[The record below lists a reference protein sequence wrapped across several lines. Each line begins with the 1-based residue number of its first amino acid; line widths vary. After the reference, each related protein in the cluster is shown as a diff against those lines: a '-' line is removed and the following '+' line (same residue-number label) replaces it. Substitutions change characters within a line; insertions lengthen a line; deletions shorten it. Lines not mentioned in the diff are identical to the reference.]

1 MKVIKM
7 NTPKGSSFHS
17 KVVITGQDVLGF
29 AGNLIVSET
38 FAKSDLVK
46 VFLFRNFTK
55 LVEFFYFYQ
64 KGRGVRM
71 STLKKRLKRELV
83 RKGLPLA
90 KEKLIPI
97 LKETVKKKRRGG

>member
-7 NTPKGSSFHS
+7 NSPKGSSFHS

-55 LVEFFYFYQ
+55 LVEFFSFLS
-64 KGRGVRM
+64 KRERSVRM
-71 STLKKRLKRELV
+71 STLKKWLKRELV

-97 LKETVKKKRRGG
+97 LKETVKKKR

>member
-17 KVVITGQDVLGF
+17 KVVITGQVVLGF

-46 VFLFRNFTK
+46 VFLFQE
-55 LVEFFYFYQ
+55 LHQ
-64 KGRGVRM
+64 IGGVFSFLSKRERSIRM
-71 STLKKRLKRELV
+71 SKLKKWLKRELV

-97 LKETVKKKRRGG
+97 LKEKMKKKR

>member
-17 KVVITGQDVLGF
+17 KVVITGQNVLGF

-46 VFLFRNFTK
+46 VFLFQNFTK
-55 LVEFFYFYQ
+55 LVEFFSFLS
-64 KGRGVRM
+64 KRERSVRM
-71 STLKKRLKRELV
+71 STLKKWLKRELV

-97 LKETVKKKRRGG
+97 LKEKMKKKR

>member
-46 VFLFRNFTK
+46 VFLFQNFTK
-55 LVEFFYFYQ
+55 SNWWSFFHFYQ
-64 KGRGVRM
+64 KGRGASGCLR
-71 STLKKRLKRELV
+71 
-83 RKGLPLA
+83 
-90 KEKLIPI
+90 
-97 LKETVKKKRRGG
+97 

>member
-17 KVVITGQDVLGF
+17 KVVITGQVVLGF

-46 VFLFRNFTK
+46 VFLFQE
-55 LVEFFYFYQ
+55 LHQ
-64 KGRGVRM
+64 IGGVFSFLSKRERSIIM
-71 STLKKRLKRELV
+71 SKLKKWLKRELV
-83 RKGLPLA
+83 RKGSA
-90 KEKLIPI
+90 VSEREIDSD
-97 LKETVKKKRRGG
+97 LKRK

>member
-46 VFLFRNFTK
+46 VFLFQNFTK
-55 LVEFFYFYQ
+55 LVEFFSFLS
-64 KGRGVRM
+64 KRERSVRM
-71 STLKKRLKRELV
+71 STLKKWLKRELV

-97 LKETVKKKRRGG
+97 LKETVKKKR